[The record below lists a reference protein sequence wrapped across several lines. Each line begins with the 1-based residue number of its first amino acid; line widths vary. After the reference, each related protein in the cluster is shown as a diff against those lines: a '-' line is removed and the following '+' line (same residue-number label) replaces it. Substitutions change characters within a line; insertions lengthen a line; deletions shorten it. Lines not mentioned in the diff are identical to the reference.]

1 MNNGSLAETHL
12 EKRVEIWYNVYSQEI
27 RTTVIFKECCDM
39 AKMKWGLFS
48 DYGMRILNE
57 TFATKREA
65 QKAFREYGYTKDSEA
80 WIERVPMDAKGRF
93 ER

>member
-1 MNNGSLAETHL
+1 
-12 EKRVEIWYNVYSQEI
+12 
-27 RTTVIFKECCDM
+27 M